1 MLCSAPVLTH
11 FDPSLP
17 IVVYCDASPYGV
29 GAVLTYIFRDSSERP
44 VYYISR
50 TLSPAEKNYAH
61 IEKEGLAVIFVVKKL
76 HQYLYGHVF
85 KIITDHKPLLGLF
98 GQNKAIP
105 PMTAARIQRW
115 ELFLSAYNYILEYH
129 PGSNNTNADCL
140 SRL

>member
-44 VYYISR
+44 VCYISR

-61 IEKEGLAVIFVVKKL
+61 IEKEGLAVIFDVKKL
-76 HQYLYGHVF
+76 QQYLYGHVF
-85 KIITDHKPLLGLF
+85 
-98 GQNKAIP
+98 
-105 PMTAARIQRW
+105 
-115 ELFLSAYNYILEYH
+115 
-129 PGSNNTNADCL
+129 
-140 SRL
+140 